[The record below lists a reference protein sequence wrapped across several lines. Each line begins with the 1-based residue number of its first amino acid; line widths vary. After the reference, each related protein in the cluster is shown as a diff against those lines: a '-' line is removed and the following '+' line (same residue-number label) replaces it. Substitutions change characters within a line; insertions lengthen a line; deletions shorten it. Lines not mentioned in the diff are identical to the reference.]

1 MVYLSKNRNTVPLN
15 PFSEEY
21 FVSELAF
28 YGLKEP
34 YSKNGLSVWSDEQG
48 IPFLKFD
55 DTIWMTLK
63 PKIVQT
69 HYLSTSRA
77 TGAVLTGGLGL
88 GYFPLR
94 VAAKD
99 NVQRVDVYELDRRVI
114 DFFIERFS
122 DRPEMEK
129 INLIHGDF
137 RELASG
143 HYDYAL
149 VDIYTNPVSSISQV
163 FQDLTLLKSRVTVSK
178 IQVWCEELI
187 VKVGLDYYGLNIVL
201 GDNERLYFDYW
212 NQTSSPLGET
222 LNQLYREAC
231 YQLSP
236 GQIKSYLSLVQYPI
250 KSYYFSVMKRGL
262 IEGSKKIYANSKMP
276 IKDKGNS

>member
-1 MVYLSKNRNTVPLN
+1 MVYLSKNTNTIPLN
-15 PFSEEY
+15 PFSQEY
-21 FVSELAF
+21 FTHELAY

-48 IPFLKFD
+48 IPYLKFD

-69 HYLSTSRA
+69 HYLTISQA
-77 TGAVLTGGLGL
+77 TGNVLTGGLGL

-99 NVQRVDVYELDRRVI
+99 DVQRVDVYELDQRVI
-114 DFFIERFS
+114 DFFIERFR
-122 DRPEMEK
+122 DRPEMAK
-129 INLIHGDF
+129 INLIQGDF

-149 VDIYTNPVSSISQV
+149 VDIYTNPVSSINQV
-163 FQDLTLLKSRVTVSK
+163 FQDLTMLKSRVTASK
-178 IQVWCEELI
+178 IQVWCEQLI
-187 VKVGLDYYGLNIVL
+187 LKVGIEYYGLNIVL
-201 GDNERLYFDYW
+201 GDDERLFFDYW
-212 NQTSSPLGET
+212 NQTSSPLVET

-236 GQIKSYLSLVQYPI
+236 GQIKTYLSLVQYPI
-250 KSYYFSVMKRGL
+250 RFYYFSLMKRGL
-262 IEGSKKIYANSKMP
+262 IEGGKKIYRKLF
-276 IKDKGNS
+276 